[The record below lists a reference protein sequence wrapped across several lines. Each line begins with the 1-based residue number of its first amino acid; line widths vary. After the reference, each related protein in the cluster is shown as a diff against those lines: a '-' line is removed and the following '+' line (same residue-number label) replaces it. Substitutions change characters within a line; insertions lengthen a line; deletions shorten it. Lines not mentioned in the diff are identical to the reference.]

1 MPDEKNGPS
10 AQKETTPMFGR
21 WTIAAIMGI
30 LVITILILAASILAS
45 PGGKTTVVSPA
56 ACSDKVIAYVNT
68 NLVSAGETA
77 TLINITDNNDIYT
90 LWSRYQGRDLSIYAT
105 RDCTLLFTNA
115 FNMNAAAPAPVP
127 TQPPKKSERPVADLY
142 VMAFCPYGTQAETV
156 MRPVVDLLGTK
167 ADISV
172 RYITTVNGPTV
183 DAVDSLHGP
192 AEAQEDLRQLCIMRS
207 YPAKYWDYLTAFN
220 WQCYPVWQN
229 ASQLETCRKN
239 VTARLGFDLPAIDA
253 CATSVDSI
261 ALLGQDEV
269 AAESN
274 GATASPTLLINGVAY
289 NGARTPEGYKR
300 AICNSF
306 DTVPSECNTTL
317 SSASAA
323 TTGGC
328 Q

>member
-1 MPDEKNGPS
+1 MPDEKKGPS
-10 AQKETTPMFGR
+10 QKETPPMFGK

-30 LVITILILAASILAS
+30 LVVIILILAANTLAS

-56 ACSDKVIAYVNT
+56 VCSETAIDYVNT

-77 TLINITDNNDIYT
+77 TLINITDNRNIYT
-90 LWSRYQGRDLSIYAT
+90 IWSRYQGRDLPVYAT

-115 FNMNAAAPAPVP
+115 FNLNAAAATPLP
-127 TQPPKKSERPVADLY
+127 TQAPKKSERPVADLY

-156 MRPVVDLLGTK
+156 IRPVVDLLGTK

-172 RYITTVNGPTV
+172 RYITTVNGATV

-192 AEAQEDLRQLCIMRS
+192 AEAREDLRQLCIMRS
-207 YPAKYWDYLTAFN
+207 YPAKYWDYLAAFN
-220 WQCYPVWQN
+220 GLCYPVWQN
-229 ASQLETCRKN
+229 TTLLDTCRKN
-239 VTARLGFDLPAIDA
+239 VTATLGIDLPTIDT
-253 CATSVDSI
+253 CATSPDSI
-261 ALLGQDEV
+261 ALLGLDEV

-274 GATASPTLLINGVAY
+274 GATASPTLLVNGVPY
-289 NGARTPEGYKR
+289 TGARTPEGYKQ

-306 DTVPSECNTTL
+306 NTAPAECNTTL

-323 TTGGC
+323 TAGGC

>member
-1 MPDEKNGPS
+1 MLDEKNGPS
-10 AQKETTPMFGR
+10 AHKEMKPVFGR

-30 LVITILILAASILAS
+30 LVIIILILAANTLDS
-45 PGGKTTVVSPA
+45 PTGKTAVVSPA
-56 ACSDKVIAYVNT
+56 VCSDKVIAYVNT

-77 TLINITDNNDIYT
+77 TLINVTNNNDIYRI
-90 LWSRYQGRDLSIYAT
+90 WSRYQGRDLSIYAT
-105 RDCTLLFTNA
+105 RDCTLLFTTA
-115 FNMNAAAPAPVP
+115 FNMNAAAASQAP

-142 VMAFCPYGTQAETV
+142 VMGVCPYGTQAETA

-172 RYITTVNGPTV
+172 RYITTVNGNTV
-183 DAVDSLHGP
+183 DTVDSLHGP
-192 AEAQEDLRQLCIMRS
+192 AEAKEDLRQLCIMRS
-207 YPAKYWDYLTAFN
+207 YPAKYWNYLAGFN
-220 WQCYPVWQN
+220 EQCYPVWQN
-229 ASQLETCRKN
+229 ASLLDTCRKN
-239 VTARLGFDLPAIDA
+239 VTTSLGIDLSAIDT
-253 CATSVDSI
+253 CATSADSI
-261 ALLGQDEV
+261 ALLRQDEV

-274 GATASPTLLINGVAY
+274 GATASPTLLINGVTY
-289 NGARTPEGYKR
+289 NGARTPEGYKQ

-306 DTVPSECNTTL
+306 DTAPAECNTTL